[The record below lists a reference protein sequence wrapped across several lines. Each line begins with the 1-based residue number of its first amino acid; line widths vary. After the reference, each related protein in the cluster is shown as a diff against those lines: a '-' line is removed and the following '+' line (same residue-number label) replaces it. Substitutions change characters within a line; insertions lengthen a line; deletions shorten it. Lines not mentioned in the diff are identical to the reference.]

1 MKPIITKEMIAEAIR
16 EWVKAQSEEY
26 VCVPGLPEHTH
37 NEKNECIP
45 LPKEW
50 NLCNQCGRDTRICH
64 EFTKDCKE
72 GICRENYPD
81 EDSFKD

>member
-1 MKPIITKEMIAEAIR
+1 MKTIITKKMIGEIISNWAKR
-16 EWVKAQSEEY
+16 QEEY

-37 NEKNECIP
+37 NDNNECIP

-50 NLCNQCGRDTRICH
+50 NLCNQCGRDTRIYH
-64 EFTKDCKE
+64 EYTKDCKD

-81 EDSFKD
+81 EDRFKD